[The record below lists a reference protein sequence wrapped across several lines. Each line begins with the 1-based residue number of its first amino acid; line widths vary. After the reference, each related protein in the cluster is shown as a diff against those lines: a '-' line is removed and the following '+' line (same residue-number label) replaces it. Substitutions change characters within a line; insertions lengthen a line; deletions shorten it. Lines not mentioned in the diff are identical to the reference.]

1 MINESKETPPQK
13 KEVITYYLYPLDQTI
28 IVNDRLIKYAA
39 VSSHCDKHLEHGVDR
54 NTIIELV
61 KLLNNRYFP
70 FSGQQS
76 EKKNYF
82 KDYSELGDKRYK
94 LVW

>member
-1 MINESKETPPQK
+1 MASKEISSPAAK
-13 KEVITYYLYPLDQTI
+13 KEIITYYLYPLDQI
-28 IVNDRLIKYAA
+28 ITVNDRLIKYVA
-39 VSSHCDKHLEHGVDR
+39 VSSHCDKHLEHGADR
-54 NTIIELV
+54 DLIIELV

-70 FSGQQS
+70 FSGKQP

-82 KDYSELGDKRYK
+82 KDYPELRGKRYK